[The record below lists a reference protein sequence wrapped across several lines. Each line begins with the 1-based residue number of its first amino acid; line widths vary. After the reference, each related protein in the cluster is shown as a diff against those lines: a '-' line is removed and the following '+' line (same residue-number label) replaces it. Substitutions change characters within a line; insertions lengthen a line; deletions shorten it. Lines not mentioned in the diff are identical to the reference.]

1 MTMENEEVKLNNMD
15 QIMLFIEEYK
25 VELLKIAVKNLDSRQ
40 KNLYELIK
48 EENLYEITAAKA
60 KYIVEK
66 LIPILKE
73 QFADYHQKSANL
85 IKIIDLHVKRITS
98 NPAYKLVLQ
107 KINPNDKNIFLK
119 YISQKH
125 SLDHEKL
132 KYMITKINPIIL
144 ANLKK
149 LTPKE
154 QKVVEINQLVSKN
167 GTEILAKLSNKEYE
181 IYKQI
186 KNGDIKLLTEEEI
199 DIIYKALTTR
209 ELKKYSKRETYIIEL
224 QEFQKKYKE
233 DANQITHLLEPQD
246 SFTYNRIMSQNIE
259 EIPDNQLEYMIITII
274 PKIKELIIQKKK
286 EDKELEKKLNAEIQT
301 FIDKN
306 IEDIKEVLPLLSE
319 SKRNII
325 VGYLENNIDIYLDD
339 LKLIKEEIIP
349 ELTCL
354 IESNLNNPNI
364 ETKKEYIKRI
374 MAVKIK
380 YDYELKTTSFNDD
393 KYQKLINKLKKE
405 TLDELSLSELK
416 IICDTV
422 LPLLVSSLDKMFNE
436 RQSLYDEIIAEYEQ
450 LIKEEYFLY
459 IRRSLNQP
467 DIELIDKIN
476 DKKNS
481 ITTQEMHKIKELLKE
496 IIIKNNNLKE
506 RDEYILKINK
516 LLEQNQDK
524 INHLGKIDLET
535 YERLQTNPKVLI
547 KDQVKRLY
555 EALDNIIN
563 PKVNNNKEDNNKNK
577 IVQRAETKD
586 SLITREEKKGIS
598 KETTI
603 KAISF
608 ISEKEQI
615 ILRKRYGENYDTYI
629 NDAKLTK
636 IEINSLNRRIL
647 PKIETYSQL
656 ILSKTADD
664 EIKQIEIQSHKKGR
678 KKSTNN
684 ITISRTNRQNQNNT
698 LAKASSIYELKRFK
712 KFKKETVD
720 QALKVLNNNKLNQL
734 LDKRFNQKINLTT
747 EETKYLGSSAFLS
760 LEREC
765 DRIEPGIIT
774 KKSSKYSSIKKEKQ
788 RSLKNLTI
796 LKLYDEELIKKAIET
811 LTEEEQE
818 LIKRYENNET
828 LTKAERANIYKI
840 SHKIANYC
848 KMENPTLTSYINVHP
863 KKIKYVLNNLTS
875 NDRSFYKLYKTRH
888 LSEFSKE
895 ELDYINNSLIP
906 NINKI
911 LKNSNKEI
919 TIASTLLETVKI
931 NEIEWNIVKEGMN
944 YLTNEEN
951 ELLVE
956 RYGLNYDLP
965 KWPKG
970 TSKKEKENKTY
981 YLHITI
987 KKLIKICNLIK
998 ENKSKEEIIQII
1010 NTKDYKKRGRIQKDI
1025 YEHFNTYPKIYI
1037 RIVLEGLDSETRT
1050 LLEQPDNNTA
1060 LTKKEKGIKARA
1072 KKRIN
1077 EEIKLLKER
1086 ISVLDETLL
1095 TNSNT
1100 TKEIITKLKANPEDI
1115 EIDSLSDNQIK
1126 DLYNILSKKEN
1137 DLYSFKHLQ
1146 RFSKELINTIIDTS
1160 LSIKEKEIVN
1170 KYINNESL
1178 THQELI
1184 KLHSIVLKIENRCQK
1199 NDPTNIFKQQKLNK
1213 LINTKTQKFASLSQE
1228 KRALLIKY
1236 QDSIIENIP
1245 VEEQEIILK
1254 TIYPELMQQTKEKNL
1269 TLYEYQKKYGFSKEI
1284 TDEAL
1289 NYISDSYKQTLE
1301 IAFGAT
1307 FDQPKQIPAEKI
1319 KKKYLENALNRL
1331 KIISQKI
1338 INGEKIGKK
1347 RGTQKSLRTRKKI
1360 IELLNISNEQYQII
1374 ISDLTDEEK
1383 TLIDKNDNNELI
1395 TTNEQ
1400 IEKTKL
1406 VAKLRR
1412 IINKNS
1418 KNRKTKKK
1426 VKNSE
1431 EINQEYIESI
1441 HDIINNTKLNE
1452 LIIQIINSNTVAEK
1466 NEILAD
1472 NIFRLVN
1479 PTIVNI
1485 LKETKT
1491 KQDILVFLLITN
1503 QVPNY
1508 EISIPELACMFNITI
1523 KSIKEII
1530 TDCMNII
1537 INNATKEL
1545 QSKLILKKENES

>member
-1 MTMENEEVKLNNMD
+1 MIMMENEEVKLNNMD

-25 VELLKIAVKNLDSRQ
+25 VELLKIAVKDLDSRQ

-48 EENLYEITAAKA
+48 EENLYEITVAKA

-85 IKIIDLHVKRITS
+85 IKIIDPHVKKIIS
-98 NPAYKLVLQ
+98 NPAYKIVLQ
-107 KINPNDKNIFLK
+107 KINPNDKNIFLN
-119 YISQKH
+119 YLSQKN

-132 KYMITKINPIIL
+132 KYMITKIIPIIL

-154 QKVVEINQLVSKN
+154 LKVVEINQLVSKN
-167 GTEILAKLSNKEYE
+167 GTEILAKLSNKEYG

-209 ELKKYSKRETYIIEL
+209 ELKEYTKRETYIKEL
-224 QEFQKKYKE
+224 QDFQKNYKE
-233 DANQITHLLEPQD
+233 EANKITHLLEPQD
-246 SFTYNRIMSQNIE
+246 SFTYNRIMSQKIE
-259 EIPDNQLEYMIITII
+259 ETPDNQLEYMIITII

-286 EDKELEKKLNAEIQT
+286 QDKELEKKLNAEIQS

-306 IEDIKEVLPLLSE
+306 IEDIKEILPLLSE
-319 SKRNII
+319 TKRNLIA
-325 VGYLENNIDIYLDD
+325 GYIENNIDIYLDD
-339 LKLIKEEIIP
+339 LKLIKDEIIP

-364 ETKKEYIKRI
+364 ETPKDYIKKI
-374 MAVKIK
+374 MAFKIK
-380 YDYELKTTSFNDD
+380 YDYELKTTTFNDD
-393 KYQKLINKLKKE
+393 KYQKLISKFKQN
-405 TLDELSLSELK
+405 TLNELSLSELK

-450 LIKEEYFLY
+450 LIKEEYYLY
-459 IRRSLNQP
+459 IKRNLNQP

-476 DKKNS
+476 DKKNT

-496 IIIKNNNLKE
+496 IKIKNNNLKE

-516 LLEQNQDK
+516 LLEQNQEA
-524 INHLGKIDLET
+524 INHLGKIDSET

-547 KDQVKRLY
+547 KEQVKRLY

-563 PKVNNNKEDNNKNK
+563 PKVNSNNEDNNEAK
-577 IVQRAETKD
+577 IKQRIDNKD
-586 SLITREEKKGIS
+586 SLITKQEKNGIS
-598 KETTI
+598 KEITL

-647 PKIETYSQL
+647 PKIGTYSQL

-684 ITISRTNRQNQNNT
+684 ITILKTNRQNQNNT

-734 LDKRFNQKINLTT
+734 LDKRFNQKIDLTT

-788 RSLKNLTI
+788 TSLKNLTI
-796 LKLYDEELIKKAIET
+796 LKLYDEELIKKAIEI
-811 LTEEEQE
+811 LIEEEQE

-828 LTKAERANIYKI
+828 LTKTERANIYKI
-840 SHKIANYC
+840 SHKVANYC
-848 KMENPTLTSYINVHP
+848 KMENPTLASYISIHP
-863 KKIKYVLNNLTS
+863 KKIKYVLNNLPA
-875 NDRSFYKLYKTRH
+875 NDLSFYKLYKMRH
-888 LSEFSKE
+888 LSGFSKE

-911 LKNSNKEI
+911 LKNSNKDI
-919 TIASTLLETVKI
+919 TIASTLLETAQI
-931 NEIEWNIVKEGMN
+931 NEIEWNIIKEGMN

-956 RYGLNYDLP
+956 RYGINYDLP
-965 KWPKG
+965 KWPKSN
-970 TSKKEKENKTY
+970 SKKENKTY
-981 YLHITI
+981 YLHKTI

-1025 YEHFNTYPKIYI
+1025 YEHFNIYPKIYI
-1037 RIVLEGLDSETRT
+1037 RIILEGLDSETRM
-1050 LLEQPDNNTA
+1050 LLEQPDNNKV
-1060 LTKKEKGIKARA
+1060 LTKKEKNIKAGA
-1072 KKRIN
+1072 KKRIS
-1077 EEIKLLKER
+1077 EEIKLLKEKLSA
-1086 ISVLDETLL
+1086 IDETTL
-1095 TNSNT
+1095 TYDN
-1100 TKEIITKLKANPEDI
+1100 ITNETITELKTNPEDI

-1126 DLYNILSKKEN
+1126 ELYTILSEKEI

-1160 LSIKEKEIVN
+1160 LSINDKEVVN

-1184 KLHSIVLKIENRCQK
+1184 KLHTIILKIENRCQK
-1199 NDPTNIFKQQKLNK
+1199 KDPTNIFKQQKLNK
-1213 LINTKTQKFASLSQE
+1213 LINTKTQKLASLSQE
-1228 KRALLIKY
+1228 KRALWIKY

-1254 TIYPELMQQTKEKNL
+1254 TIYPELLQQTKEKNL

-1289 NYISDSYKQTLE
+1289 KYISDSYKQALE
-1301 IAFGAT
+1301 AAFGT
-1307 FDQPKQIPAEKI
+1307 NFDQAKQIPAEKI

-1331 KIISQKI
+1331 KLISQKI

-1347 RGTQKSLRTRKKI
+1347 RDTQKSLRKRKKI

-1374 ISDLTDEEK
+1374 ISDLTNEEK
-1383 TLIDKNDNNELI
+1383 TLIDKNDNNEPF
-1395 TTNEQ
+1395 TKNEQ

-1406 VAKLRR
+1406 VAKLKR
-1412 IINKNS
+1412 IINNNS

-1431 EINQEYIESI
+1431 EINQEYSKSI
-1441 HDIINNTKLNE
+1441 QDIINNTNLNE
-1452 LIIQIINSNTVAEK
+1452 LIIKIINSNTIEEK
-1466 NEILAD
+1466 NEILA
-1472 NIFRLVN
+1472 NKIFRLVD
-1479 PTIVNI
+1479 PTIINI

-1523 KSIKEII
+1523 NSIKEII
-1530 TDCMNII
+1530 TDCMNIL
-1537 INNATKEL
+1537 INNIPKDSH
-1545 QSKLILKKENES
+1545 SKLSLKKGNES